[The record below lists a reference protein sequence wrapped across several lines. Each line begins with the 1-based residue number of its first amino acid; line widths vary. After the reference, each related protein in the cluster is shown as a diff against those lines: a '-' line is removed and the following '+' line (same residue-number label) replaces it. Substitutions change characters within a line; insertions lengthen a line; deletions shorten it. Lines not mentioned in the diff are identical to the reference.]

1 MDLTALGVVALLVAL
16 VALVVGAAGGVIA
29 GRSRAER
36 GALAAEVQRLREQ
49 IAELEREAQR
59 TRSSLDALSQ
69 EEGPTRQE
77 ARDVA
82 ARLEV
87 LGGALDELGD
97 DLAAGAVRA
106 DGLDAR
112 VRLLEG
118 RLRDLASEPPPIP
131 TGRRPGRLDDLR
143 AVLRAQAPDEA
154 EADDD
159 GSGDSGRSPE
169 EVGRP

>member
-16 VALVVGAAGGVIA
+16 VALAVGAAGGVIA
-29 GRSRAER
+29 GRSRAAR
-36 GALAAEVQRLREQ
+36 GALAAEVQRLQEQ
-49 IAELEREAQR
+49 VAELEREAQR
-59 TRSSLDALSQ
+59 TRSSLEALSA

-82 ARLEV
+82 ARLEA
-87 LGGALDELGD
+87 LGGALDGLGD

-112 VRLLEG
+112 IRLLEG

-154 EADDD
+154 EGEDD
-159 GSGDSGRSPE
+159 GSADSGRSPE